1 MELTHRT
8 RGVMPLTDAF
18 AVRFAVWLGLAW
30 ILARVVEGWLQDWT
44 GWALVLGPPACLLAI
59 GLGERPGARILLA
72 LCLVCVLALPESRL
86 RLAGHAPRQA
96 LLLQEIGRESAPRQ
110 RQYRYLR
117 LWLVDSLGHCVPSGR
132 VLESHDMSE
141 PRARESTLL
150 LPPHA
155 PGQAARLLAR
165 PPVNPGGF
173 DEVGWLTRL
182 SCEAR
187 LAASGLDQARAML
200 LETGA
205 LEPVLERYGWTL
217 SLDRLVPFAHW
228 CPPVDGA
235 FDTRFFVTD
244 LGTGAVDIEVD
255 ATENTRLF
263 WSSARRTLELADE
276 GEISVIFPTR
286 RNLDRLAL
294 FGSFAE
300 ACAQAEEFP
309 VQRIC
314 ASQEERDG
322 ETWLMVPDGHGYPVL
337 GQPLAEV
344 RRG

>member
-1 MELTHRT
+1 MKNYPAHGPMPADGPKVIPAATVIIFRRSRTGGTPELLMVQRAKE
-8 RGVMPLTDAF
+8 M
-18 AVRFAVWLGLAW
+18 RFAGGAAVFPGGRIDPEDRDLAGK
-30 ILARVVEGWLQDWT
+30 LAPDDDPEVSS
-44 GWALVLGPPACLLAI
+44 
-59 GLGERPGARILLA
+59 ARIGGIRETLEETGLMIA
-72 LCLVCVLALPESRL
+72 THERIH
-86 RLAGHAPRQA
+86 AG
-96 LLLQEIGRESAPRQ
+96 E
-110 RQYRYLR
+110 
-117 LWLVDSLGHCVPSGR
+117 
-132 VLESHDMSE
+132 
-141 PRARESTLL
+141 
-150 LPPHA
+150 
-155 PGQAARLLAR
+155 AA
-165 PPVNPGGF
+165 
-173 DEVGWLTRL
+173 E
-182 SCEAR
+182 
-187 LAASGLDQARAML
+187 ARAML